1 MTKKPENIK
10 VGESPYFETE
20 LQTET
25 LWEEEEE
32 IIKHFVVKV
41 KGIPKPKLRWYKND
55 VEIVPNEEYEIE
67 ENNEGISILKIR
79 KRPKEIPQEIACE
92 AVNEHGLV
100 TTKTLII
107 HGRDCIYFS
116 FERI

>member
-1 MTKKPENIK
+1 VTKQPEDVK
-10 VGESPYFETE
+10 VGKLPYFETE

-25 LWEEEEE
+25 IWEEEDE
-32 IIKHFVVKV
+32 IIKHFVVKA
-41 KGIPKPKLRWYKND
+41 KGTPKPKLRWYKND

-67 ENNEGISILKIR
+67 ENDEEISILTIR
-79 KRPKEIPQEIACE
+79 KRPKEIPQKIVCE
-92 AVNEHGLV
+92 AVNEHGSV

-107 HGRDCIYFS
+107 PGRDCIFFL